1 MRLLADSRPRPFA
14 LKDKLHFPLQ
24 RRQAASAGGVE
35 EGSLLHHPISL
46 ALVSFG
52 SKFRFP
58 LPPPLLP
65 FILLAALESSKVH
78 MIESTFPFL
87 RRALPILWSV
97 GIKDDSHRLP
107 RLALAAAAPYSSAS
121 SAFLFV
127 SNVGSQPRPCKL
139 MNCCVD
145 VMDEERH
152 SLGSHGAIRK
162 QRWRLIWIKI
172 GFLGS
177 PLYSSSRIFI
187 SLMPWKENKETR
199 EAIG

>member
-78 MIESTFPFL
+78 MIESTFP
-87 RRALPILWSV
+87 
-97 GIKDDSHRLP
+97 
-107 RLALAAAAPYSSAS
+107 SSYVEHYLS
-121 SAFLFV
+121 SGV
-127 SNVGSQPRPCKL
+127 
-139 MNCCVD
+139 
-145 VMDEERH
+145 
-152 SLGSHGAIRK
+152 LGSKMIPIVYR
-162 QRWRLIWIKI
+162 R
-172 GFLGS
+172 S
-177 PLYSSSRIFI
+177 CCCCSIFI
-187 SLMPWKENKETR
+187 RILCILICFQCWIAASTL
-199 EAIG
+199 

>member
-107 RLALAAAAPYSSAS
+107 SLSLLLLLHIHPHPLHSY
-121 SAFLFV
+121 LFPMLDRSLDLV
-127 SNVGSQPRPCKL
+127 SWWTVVWMWWMRNGILSGVTEQ
-139 MNCCVD
+139 
-145 VMDEERH
+145 
-152 SLGSHGAIRK
+152 
-162 QRWRLIWIKI
+162 
-172 GFLGS
+172 
-177 PLYSSSRIFI
+177 
-187 SLMPWKENKETR
+187 
-199 EAIG
+199 